1 MYIKFH
7 YLPEEII
14 SSKYHNVTRE
24 EDVNPAETVVE
35 KVNPL
40 L

>member
-1 MYIKFH
+1 MCAKFH

-24 EDVNPAETVVE
+24 EDVNPVEIIVE